1 MAAAISA
8 GDLAAAMSRANVSAQ
23 LAGSSLDRYMAM
35 ITTVSEVSQKTP
47 ETVGES
53 FKTLY
58 SRFQKIAATKFEVS
72 QEEAEQEG
80 LSQEDFSNLNE
91 IEQVLKAVGISVRDS
106 IDNFR
111 DVDDII
117 DDISEKWTSFSDVQ
131 KSGIATAVAGT
142 RQRENFLILME
153 NMDLVA
159 KYEKIAAESA
169 GTAAKKMEAYTSGVE
184 AAQKR
189 LTASLEKWAL
199 MLNSSGVLET
209 VYNGLAA
216 VADNLTLFGAA
227 LLAVAGIVGKGTL
240 MSGVVGGAGKVA
252 GFLGNV
258 GQVFSG
264 TANQNADAE
273 YAKSAWS
280 RMWAETSAG
289 MDSVAGE
296 VYSSALNRAAVA
308 LSDEEKATYKVIQ
321 STFLAQE
328 ATDRKRIS
336 EELLNSNI
344 SEETVALLDDVTKTK
359 LVSSLKEE
367 ELKILQEEYD
377 AKFKNVLA
385 IRELEA
391 KYKDE
396 EDATAKLAEA
406 KRKAYAEMNYSE
418 EQYQADSARYN
429 ARKKDFLAR
438 GALNGSNTDPNR
450 KRTINQMG
458 VNVGQSSKQTGVGMV
473 VSGIGGLLGM
483 LGGTWMGSSIGKSI
497 GGTGGQTIGMLLGGS
512 LGGKALSKFGEEF
525 GNALVKARKSFLF
538 NKELTK
544 MLGGEANEQLSERL
558 SGAWKEFTTTIKPS
572 SLAGLG
578 IMVGAA
584 VVAGIMQGIENSKKN
599 LQEAYNEASEEYSNA
614 LSSSANTVE
623 YDKLAKGVDY
633 LGNNVSLTSEEYQ
646 QFLDLSNKLAEAF
659 PELVVRTDEYG
670 NKLVGPDGLAG
681 KVGEVTKAVDEM
693 VQSLKE
699 AATAKFF
706 DNGGGF
712 YNWIHQWFSPTNSDL
727 SVFGQ
732 QWDNAVKNISKAGD
746 KLGDETTIT
755 GTGFDATTK
764 GLNTRVKEQEDYINS
779 LAKGT
784 EEYEKAYADLQEL
797 KKEQEAYQKV
807 IHDSKQDILEYT
819 DALIDYAA
827 TAEGIVDV
835 GYKFSG
841 LSSTI
846 GAMDDDEQTFIN
858 AMVKIRGEDIDYT
871 DMDDFKTQI
880 LSISQEMTDIVKNN
894 PAIVDVYYGTGEF
907 KTVGESAEWK
917 EKYRKELVEALMDE
931 NGELSDD
938 AKTMLIK
945 MGYKIDAEFEG
956 VDSVSVST
964 PVDELLEAMGIDANS
979 MSGKIS
985 EEFAKAV
992 NGMTQDQYKRAF
1004 SLAQNGWMGS
1014 SIINNPQAMMNMVN
1028 GEYYTGKDLSI
1039 RTEESKRM
1047 EARSAM
1053 DENGETALTRR
1064 LRESLSSGERWDNKE
1079 TIAQEFS
1086 DYGEEVWNQILNLQN
1101 DLDDAG
1107 KLYGEEWQDALDTGL
1122 EGVSLSEFKDKL
1134 EYDSKSIAYEL
1145 EGLFTG
1151 IDFGEDGIINT
1162 FSELK
1167 EALESVDEIFDQ
1179 IASAREEQNASGQLS
1194 LETTLEL
1201 LAANEDYIN
1210 ALSFEGDAITLKTDA
1225 EEIMARV
1232 RLQAVQASI
1241 QATIAEKKNTLATLQ
1256 NQYQQLKTSGTYQE
1270 VANATVTA
1278 ANTKVEALQTE
1289 SDALINEANNLEYV
1303 TRWWALY
1310 NQAKMGSIT
1319 PEQYS
1324 KAKGKIQFGNQTA
1337 KQFTKTVETTQVT
1350 LDAKQTQEKLNS
1362 LQSEIDKLSG
1372 GMTYDI
1378 DENGNWTWKG
1388 KTHVGDDGQLHF
1400 DEGEIA
1406 TWEHLGYKIQDMLDS
1421 GKLTQSS
1428 WKKNYRNP
1436 IKEAGKAAKDTK
1448 DKVLDLLKAYDS
1460 LIDKEWEAMKVF
1472 DEKTLTPTG
1481 YTQYFEKKRASLE
1494 KLAAYYEGMMQN
1506 TNLTEE
1512 ERLDAEKNYI
1522 ENQKAINNLDD
1533 EEVED
1538 KYKILELYGASI
1550 NSLILMKQQLVKTSD
1565 TYEELLENQK
1575 DLNSLLQDEI
1585 DLRKEVSEWQQKLS
1599 DRELDYV
1606 KGSAWSN
1613 SSAYDAAM
1621 NASLAEIEKQIEAT
1635 KASIQFNFSQ
1645 AVYGYMT
1652 EGMSEMD
1659 ARAYVALGNSDY
1671 SKAYREAQQEY
1682 LDLIDSKTEYVV
1694 NRTSAQIEELSNKL
1708 QLLED
1713 SKPQEW
1719 IRISDIESYYA
1730 SRSTLLQNQV
1740 SVYQKALEDVSDL
1753 TDDQI
1758 KDLVDGLNEATV
1770 ALHEAKINALED
1782 KTELQEKQYDAI
1794 VYRINL
1800 YKDELQDAIDA
1811 IEQAYEDEIA
1821 PLQKANEERSRAIE
1835 LENLLLAKK
1844 NANKEKERV
1853 NQNMLS
1859 IKMAI

>member
-1 MAAAISA
+1 
-8 GDLAAAMSRANVSAQ
+8 MSRANVSAQ

-72 QEEAEQEG
+72 QEEAEKEG

-227 LLAVAGIVGKGTL
+227 LIAAAGIVGKGTL

-252 GFLGNV
+252 GFLGNM

-264 TANQNADAE
+264 TANQSADAE

-296 VYSSALNRAAVA
+296 VYSSALNRAAAA
-308 LSDEEKATYKVIQ
+308 LSDEEKATYKIIQ
-321 STFLAQE
+321 STFLSQE
-328 ATDRKRIS
+328 VTDRKRIA
-336 EELLNSNI
+336 EELLNGNI
-344 SEETVALLDDVTKTK
+344 SEETIALLDDATKTK

-367 ELKILQEEYD
+367 ELNVLQEEYNER
-377 AKFKNVLA
+377 FKNVLA
-385 IRELEA
+385 IKKLEA

-396 EDATAKLAEA
+396 EDATQKLTEA

-418 EQYQADSARYN
+418 EQYQADSARYD
-429 ARKKDFLAR
+429 ARKKDFFAR
-438 GALNGSNTDPNR
+438 GALNGGKNDP
-450 KRTINQMG
+450 KRRRPINQMG
-458 VNVGQSSKQTGVGMV
+458 QNIGDSEKHTSLGMT
-473 VSGIGGLLGM
+473 VSGIGSLLG
-483 LGGTWMGSSIGKSI
+483 LATGGWMGSTMGKTL
-497 GGTGGQTIGMLLGGS
+497 GGTGGQTVGMTLGS
-512 LGGKALSKFGEEF
+512 ILGGKVLSKAGM
-525 GNALVKARKSFLF
+525 GIGDMISKKTLKGVYQNAYNLAVNQAGGSVLKRVSSG
-538 NKELTK
+538 LTATGTALK
-544 MLGGEANEQLSERL
+544 
-558 SGAWKEFTTTIKPS
+558 GAIGAGA
-572 SLAGLG
+572 LAGIG
-578 IMVGAA
+578 VMVAGAI
-584 VVAGIMQGIENSKKN
+584 VAGIMKGIESAKTQ
-599 LQEAYNEASEEYSNA
+599 LQESYNEASETYSNA

-659 PELVVRTDEYG
+659 PELIVRTDEYG
-670 NKLVGPDGLAG
+670 NKLIGPDGLSG
-681 KVGEVTKAVDEM
+681 KVGQVTDSVDKM
-693 VQSLKE
+693 VASLKE
-699 AATAKFF
+699 ASTTAFF
-706 DNGGGF
+706 NNDTGGIFSDFLNWVNKIFNNG
-712 YNWIHQWFSPTNSDL
+712 SDL

-732 QWDNAVKNISKAGD
+732 QFEDASKNIQKAQY
-746 KLGDETTIT
+746 KLEDREVDGRTVT
-755 GTGFDATTK
+755 
-764 GLNTRVKEQEDYINS
+764 GLNTRIANKESYIETLDKNS
-779 LAKGT
+779 EEYKQQLEALAKL
-784 EEYEKAYADLQEL
+784 KA
-797 KKEQEAYQKV
+797 EQEAYEKV
-807 IHDSKQDILEYT
+807 IADSKQQVLEYT

-827 TAEGIVDV
+827 TADGIVDV

-858 AMVKIRGEDIDYT
+858 AMVKIRGEDVEYT
-871 DMDDFKTQI
+871 NMDEFKTQI
-880 LSISQEMTDIVKNN
+880 LSISQQMTELVKDN
-894 PAIVDVYYGTGEF
+894 PIIVDLYYGTGEF
-907 KTVGESAEWK
+907 TTVGASDEAK
-917 EKYRKELVEALMDE
+917 KKIMKQLVESLLDE
-931 NGELSDD
+931 NGELSAD
-938 AKTMLIK
+938 AKTFLIT
-945 MGYKIDAEFEG
+945 MGYKINPEFKG
-956 VDSVSVST
+956 VESVSVASST
-964 PVDELLEAMGIDANS
+964 DKLLEAMDLDANTI
-979 MSGKIS
+979 GKRVS
-985 EEFAKAV
+985 EEFTNAV
-992 NGMTQDQYKRAF
+992 NGMTQDQYERAF
-1004 SLAQNGWMGS
+1004 NLAQNGWIGYNAL
-1014 SIINNPQAMMNMVN
+1014 NNPDLMMKIVN
-1028 GEYYTGKDLSI
+1028 GDYYNGTDDYL
-1039 RTEESKRM
+1039 RQQEEQRR
-1047 EARSAM
+1047 ANRRAI
-1053 DENGETALTRR
+1053 DENGDTEITRK
-1064 LRESLSSGERWDNKE
+1064 LRNLWQSGARFDSKSA
-1079 TIAQEFS
+1079 IAEAFP
-1086 DYGEEVWNQILNLQN
+1086 DYGEETWNAILNVQGE
-1101 DLDDAG
+1101 LDKAG
-1107 KLYGEEWQDALDTGL
+1107 KLFGKEWNEALEKGLDEEIDPSVI
-1122 EGVSLSEFKDKL
+1122 EGD
-1134 EYDSKSIAYEL
+1134 IAYTTQSVANKL
-1145 EGLFTG
+1145 KNLFSD
-1151 IDFGEDGIINT
+1151 IDFGDDGIINT

-1167 EALESVDEIFDQ
+1167 EAFESIDQ
-1179 IASAREEQNASGQLS
+1179 IFEDLASAREEQNASGQLS
-1194 LETTLEL
+1194 IETTLSL

-1210 ALSFEGDAITLKTDA
+1210 VLDFEGDSIRLKSDA
-1225 EEIMARV
+1225 EETMARI
-1232 RLQAVQASI
+1232 RLMAIQASI

-1256 NQYQQLKTSGTYQE
+1256 NQYQQLAAGNTYQE
-1270 VANATVTA
+1270 VADATVAA
-1278 ANTKVEALQTE
+1278 ANTKIDAMQKE
-1289 SDALINEANNLEYV
+1289 SNALINQANNLEYAA
-1303 TRWWALY
+1303 RMWALY
-1310 NQAKMGSIT
+1310 NQAKMGDIT
-1319 PEQYS
+1319 PEEYQ
-1324 KAKGKIQFGNQTA
+1324 KAKGKVEFGNKKA
-1337 KQFTKTVETTQVT
+1337 KVYQGKVETQTIT
-1350 LDAKQTQEKLNS
+1350 LNEQQRIEKMNALKAD
-1362 LQSEIDKLSG
+1362 IDKLSG
-1372 GMTYDI
+1372 GMDYDATTR
-1378 DENGNWTWKG
+1378 TWSG
-1388 KTHVGDDGQLHF
+1388 KTHVGDDGALHF
-1400 DEGEIA
+1400 DKGDIA
-1406 TWEHLGYKIQDMLDS
+1406 AWEHFGYKVSDMLDS

-1621 NASLAEIEKQIEAT
+1621 NASLAEIDKQIEAV

-1659 ARAYVALGNSDY
+1659 ARAYVAFGNSDY

-1821 PLQKANEERSRAIE
+1821 PLERANQERERALE

-1853 NQNMLS
+1853 YRQGIRWVTLCTPLMDY
-1859 IKMAI
+1859 IG

>member
-1 MAAAISA
+1 MDS
-8 GDLAAAMSRANVSAQ
+8 
-23 LAGSSLDRYMAM
+23 
-35 ITTVSEVSQKTP
+35 
-47 ETVGES
+47 
-53 FKTLY
+53 
-58 SRFQKIAATKFEVS
+58 KI
-72 QEEAEQEG
+72 
-80 LSQEDFSNLNE
+80 
-91 IEQVLKAVGISVRDS
+91 
-106 IDNFR
+106 
-111 DVDDII
+111 
-117 DDISEKWTSFSDVQ
+117 
-131 KSGIATAVAGT
+131 IAK
-142 RQRENFLILME
+142 ENYL
-153 NMDLVA
+153 
-159 KYEKIAAESA
+159 
-169 GTAAKKMEAYTSGVE
+169 
-184 AAQKR
+184 
-189 LTASLEKWAL
+189 
-199 MLNSSGVLET
+199 
-209 VYNGLAA
+209 
-216 VADNLTLFGAA
+216 
-227 LLAVAGIVGKGTL
+227 GTL
-240 MSGVVGGAGKVA
+240 
-252 GFLGNV
+252 
-258 GQVFSG
+258 
-264 TANQNADAE
+264 
-273 YAKSAWS
+273 
-280 RMWAETSAG
+280 
-289 MDSVAGE
+289 
-296 VYSSALNRAAVA
+296 
-308 LSDEEKATYKVIQ
+308 DE
-321 STFLAQE
+321 
-328 ATDRKRIS
+328 
-336 EELLNSNI
+336 
-344 SEETVALLDDVTKTK
+344 
-359 LVSSLKEE
+359 
-367 ELKILQEEYD
+367 
-377 AKFKNVLA
+377 
-385 IRELEA
+385 
-391 KYKDE
+391 
-396 EDATAKLAEA
+396 
-406 KRKAYAEMNYSE
+406 
-418 EQYQADSARYN
+418 
-429 ARKKDFLAR
+429 
-438 GALNGSNTDPNR
+438 
-450 KRTINQMG
+450 
-458 VNVGQSSKQTGVGMV
+458 
-473 VSGIGGLLGM
+473 
-483 LGGTWMGSSIGKSI
+483 
-497 GGTGGQTIGMLLGGS
+497 
-512 LGGKALSKFGEEF
+512 
-525 GNALVKARKSFLF
+525 
-538 NKELTK
+538 
-544 MLGGEANEQLSERL
+544 
-558 SGAWKEFTTTIKPS
+558 
-572 SLAGLG
+572 
-578 IMVGAA
+578 
-584 VVAGIMQGIENSKKN
+584 
-599 LQEAYNEASEEYSNA
+599 
-614 LSSSANTVE
+614 
-623 YDKLAKGVDY
+623 
-633 LGNNVSLTSEEYQ
+633 
-646 QFLDLSNKLAEAF
+646 
-659 PELVVRTDEYG
+659 
-670 NKLVGPDGLAG
+670 
-681 KVGEVTKAVDEM
+681 
-693 VQSLKE
+693 
-699 AATAKFF
+699 
-706 DNGGGF
+706 
-712 YNWIHQWFSPTNSDL
+712 
-727 SVFGQ
+727 
-732 QWDNAVKNISKAGD
+732 
-746 KLGDETTIT
+746 
-755 GTGFDATTK
+755 
-764 GLNTRVKEQEDYINS
+764 
-779 LAKGT
+779 GT
-784 EEYEKAYADLQEL
+784 EEYNKVESEL
-797 KKEQEAYQKV
+797 KEMKAEQEAYEKV
-807 IHDSKQDILEYT
+807 LSDSKQQVLEYT

-827 TAEGIVDV
+827 TADGIVDV

-846 GAMDDDEQTFIN
+846 GAMDEDEQTFIN

-880 LSISQEMTDIVKNN
+880 LSISQEMTEIVKNN

-931 NGELSDD
+931 NGELSADG
-938 AKTMLIK
+938 KTMLIS
-945 MGYKIDAEFEG
+945 MGYKIDAEFKG
-956 VDSVSVST
+956 VESVHVST
-964 PVDELLEAMGIDANS
+964 PLDELLEAMGIDSDS

-985 EEFAKAV
+985 EAFANAV

-1004 SLAQNGWMGS
+1004 SLAQNGWMGKN
-1014 SIINNPQAMMNMVN
+1014 IINNPQAMMNMVN
-1028 GEYYTGKDLSI
+1028 GEYYSGKDLSI
-1039 RTEESKRM
+1039 RTEESKRI

-1064 LRESLSSGERWDNKE
+1064 LRESLSSGARWDNKE

-1086 DYGEEVWNQILNLQN
+1086 EYGEEVWNQILNLQS
-1101 DLDDAG
+1101 DLDDTG
-1107 KLYGEEWQDALDTGL
+1107 KLYGKEWQDALDNGL
-1122 EGVSLSEFKDKL
+1122 EEVSLSEFKDKL

-1179 IASAREEQNASGQLS
+1179 IASARKEQNASGQLS

-1324 KAKGKIQFGNQTA
+1324 KAKGKISFGNQTA

-1472 DEKTLTPTG
+1472 DENTLTPTG

-1652 EGMSEMD
+1652 EGMSEIE

-1753 TDDQI
+1753 TDD
-1758 KDLVDGLNEATV
+1758 
-1770 ALHEAKINALED
+1770 
-1782 KTELQEKQYDAI
+1782 
-1794 VYRINL
+1794 
-1800 YKDELQDAIDA
+1800 
-1811 IEQAYEDEIA
+1811 
-1821 PLQKANEERSRAIE
+1821 
-1835 LENLLLAKK
+1835 
-1844 NANKEKERV
+1844 
-1853 NQNMLS
+1853 
-1859 IKMAI
+1859 

>member
-1 MAAAISA
+1 
-8 GDLAAAMSRANVSAQ
+8 
-23 LAGSSLDRYMAM
+23 
-35 ITTVSEVSQKTP
+35 
-47 ETVGES
+47 
-53 FKTLY
+53 
-58 SRFQKIAATKFEVS
+58 
-72 QEEAEQEG
+72 
-80 LSQEDFSNLNE
+80 
-91 IEQVLKAVGISVRDS
+91 
-106 IDNFR
+106 
-111 DVDDII
+111 
-117 DDISEKWTSFSDVQ
+117 
-131 KSGIATAVAGT
+131 
-142 RQRENFLILME
+142 ME

-199 MLNSSGVLET
+199 MLNNSDVLEV

-227 LLAVAGIVGKGTL
+227 LIAAAGIIGKGTL

-264 TANQNADAE
+264 TANQSADAE
-273 YAKSAWS
+273 YAKAAWN

-296 VYSSALNRAAVA
+296 VYSSALNRAAAA
-308 LSDEEKATYKVIQ
+308 LSDEEKATYKIIQ
-321 STFLAQE
+321 SIFLSQE
-328 ATDRKRIS
+328 ATDRKRIA
-336 EELLNSNI
+336 EELLNGNI
-344 SEETVALLDDVTKTK
+344 SDETVALLDDTTKTK
-359 LVSSLKEE
+359 LISSLKAET
-367 ELKILQEEYD
+367 LKVLQAEYNARYED
-377 AKFKNVLA
+377 VVA
-385 IRELEA
+385 IRNL
-391 KYKDE
+391 KDQYKDE
-396 EDATAKLAEA
+396 QNASELYEQA
-406 KRKAYAEMNYSE
+406 KRKAIAEMGMTE
-418 EQYQADSARYN
+418 EQYRAREAEYD
-429 ARKKDFLAR
+429 ARKKNFFAR
-438 GALNGSNTDPNR
+438 GALSGRNADPNYR
-450 KRTINQMG
+450 RTFNQMG
-458 VNVGQSSKQTGVGMV
+458 VNVGQSSNQTGVGMV
-473 VSGIGGLLGM
+473 ASGVGGLLGM
-483 LGGTWMGSSIGKSI
+483 LGGTWIGSSIGKNL

-512 LGGKALSKFGEEF
+512 LGGKTLSKFGDEF
-525 GNALVKARKSFLF
+525 GNALVKARKKFLF

-544 MLGGEANEQLSERL
+544 MLGGEASEQLSARL

-578 IMVGAA
+578 ILVGAA
-584 VVAGIMQGIENSKKN
+584 VVAGIAQGIENSKKN
-599 LQEAYNEASEEYSNA
+599 LQEAYNEASEAYSNA

-633 LGNNVSLTSEEYQ
+633 LGNNISLTSEEYQ

-681 KVGEVTKAVDEM
+681 KVGEVTEAVDKM

-699 AATAKFF
+699 TATAKFF
-706 DNGGGF
+706 ENGGGF
-712 YNWIHQWFSPTNSDL
+712 YNWVHQWLSPTDSDL

-732 QWDNAVKNISKAGD
+732 QWDDAVKNISKAAD
-746 KLGDETTIT
+746 KLVDETTIT

-764 GLNTRVKEQEDYINS
+764 GLNTKVKEQEDYVNS
-779 LAKGT
+779 LTKGT
-784 EEYEKAYADLQEL
+784 EEYEKAYSELQEL

-827 TAEGIVDV
+827 TADGIVDV

-846 GAMDDDEQTFIN
+846 GAMDEDEQTFIN

-880 LSISQEMTDIVKNN
+880 LSISQEMTEIVKNN

-917 EKYRKELVEALMDE
+917 EKFRKELVEALMDE
-931 NGELSDD
+931 NGELSADG
-938 AKTMLIK
+938 KTMLIS
-945 MGYKIDAEFEG
+945 MGYKIDAEFKG
-956 VDSVSVST
+956 VESVHVAT
-964 PVDELLEAMGIDANS
+964 PLDELLEAMGIDSDS

-985 EEFAKAV
+985 DEFANAV

-1014 SIINNPQAMMNMVN
+1014 NIINNPQAMMNMVN

-1039 RTEESKRM
+1039 RTEESKRI

-1064 LRESLSSGERWDNKE
+1064 LRKTLSSGARWDNKE

-1086 DYGEEVWNQILNLQN
+1086 EYGEEVWNQILNLQGG
-1101 DLDDAG
+1101 LDDAG
-1107 KLYGEEWQDALDTGL
+1107 KLYGKEWQDALDTGL
-1122 EGVSLSEFKDKL
+1122 EEVSLSEFKDKL
-1134 EYDSKSIAYEL
+1134 EYDSQSIAYEL

-1167 EALESVDEIFDQ
+1167 EALNSVDEIFDK

-1241 QATIAEKKNTLATLQ
+1241 QATIAEKKNTLASLQ

-1324 KAKGKIQFGNQTA
+1324 KAKGNIQFGNQTA
-1337 KQFTKTVETTQVT
+1337 RKFTKTVETTKVT

-1372 GMTYDI
+1372 GMTYEI
-1378 DENGNWTWKG
+1378 DKNGNWTWKG
-1388 KTHVGDDGQLHF
+1388 KTHIGDDGQLHF

-1421 GKLTQSS
+1421 GKLTQSK
-1428 WKKNYRNP
+1428 WKKAYTNP
-1436 IKEAGKAAKDTK
+1436 IKNAGKAAKDTK

-1472 DEKTLTPTG
+1472 DENTLTPTG
-1481 YTQYFEKKRASLE
+1481 YTKYFEKKRASLE

-1599 DRELDYV
+1599 DRELNYV

-1652 EGMSEMD
+1652 EGMSEME
-1659 ARAYVALGNSDY
+1659 ARAHVAFGNSDY

-1753 TDDQI
+1753 TDEQI

-1811 IEQAYEDEIA
+1811 IEQAYEDEIK
-1821 PLQKANEERSRAIE
+1821 PLEDANKERERAIE

-1844 NANKEKERV
+1844 SQEREKERV
-1853 NQNMLS
+1853 YRKRIGWVKCTPMMDY
-1859 IKMAI
+1859 IG

>member
-1 MAAAISA
+1 
-8 GDLAAAMSRANVSAQ
+8 
-23 LAGSSLDRYMAM
+23 
-35 ITTVSEVSQKTP
+35 
-47 ETVGES
+47 
-53 FKTLY
+53 
-58 SRFQKIAATKFEVS
+58 
-72 QEEAEQEG
+72 
-80 LSQEDFSNLNE
+80 
-91 IEQVLKAVGISVRDS
+91 
-106 IDNFR
+106 
-111 DVDDII
+111 
-117 DDISEKWTSFSDVQ
+117 
-131 KSGIATAVAGT
+131 
-142 RQRENFLILME
+142 
-153 NMDLVA
+153 MDLVA

-227 LLAVAGIVGKGTL
+227 LIAAAGIVGKGTL

-264 TANQNADAE
+264 TANQSADAE

-336 EELLNSNI
+336 EELLNGNI

-497 GGTGGQTIGMLLGGS
+497 GGTGGQTIGMLLGGP

-544 MLGGEANEQLSERL
+544 MLGGEANEQLSARL

-646 QFLDLSNKLAEAF
+646 HFLDLSNKLAEAF

-699 AATAKFF
+699 EATAKFF

-712 YNWIHQWFSPTNSDL
+712 YNWIHQWFSPTDSDL

-732 QWDNAVKNISKAGD
+732 QWDDAVKNISKAGD
-746 KLGDETTIT
+746 KLSDETTIT

-764 GLNTRVKEQEDYINS
+764 GLNTRVKEQEDYVNS

-807 IHDSKQDILEYT
+807 VHDSKQDILEYT

-846 GAMDDDEQTFIN
+846 GAMDEDEQTFIN
-858 AMVKIRGEDIDYT
+858 AMVKIRGEDVEYT
-871 DMDDFKTQI
+871 NMDEFKTQI
-880 LSISQEMTDIVKNN
+880 LSISQQMTELVKDN
-894 PAIVDVYYGTGEF
+894 PIIVDLYYGTGEF
-907 KTVGESAEWK
+907 ATVGASDEAK
-917 EKYRKELVEALMDE
+917 KKMMKQLVEALLDE
-931 NGELSDD
+931 NGELSAD
-938 AKTMLIK
+938 AKTFLIT
-945 MGYKIDAEFEG
+945 MGYKINAEFKG
-956 VDSVSVST
+956 VESVSVASST
-964 PVDELLEAMGIDANS
+964 DKLLEAMGLDADTVGNRVT
-979 MSGKIS
+979 
-985 EEFAKAV
+985 EEFTKAV
-992 NGMTQDQYKRAF
+992 NGMTQDQYQRAF
-1004 SLAQNGWMGS
+1004 TLAQNGWLGYNS
-1014 SIINNPQAMMNMVN
+1014 LSNPDLMMRIVN
-1028 GEYYTGKDLSI
+1028 GDSYSGKDSYL
-1039 RTEESKRM
+1039 RQQESQRRAERM
-1047 EARSAM
+1047 AI
-1053 DENGETALTRR
+1053 DENGETQLTRKLGEMWR
-1064 LRESLSSGERWDNKE
+1064 SGARFDSKS
-1079 TIAQEFS
+1079 TIAEAFP
-1086 DYGEEVWNQILNLQN
+1086 DFGEETWNAILDVQG
-1101 DLDDAG
+1101 DLDKAG
-1107 KLYGEEWQDALDTGL
+1107 KLFGEEWNKALNNGL
-1122 EGVSLSEFKDKL
+1122 HETINLAAVKDDLHK
-1134 EYDSKSIAYEL
+1134 EMDNIAIEL
-1145 EGLFTG
+1145 KDLFSD
-1151 IDFGEDGIINT
+1151 IDFGDDGIINT

-1167 EALESVDEIFDQ
+1167 EAFESIDQ
-1179 IASAREEQNASGQLS
+1179 IFEDLASAREEQNASGQLS
-1194 LETTLEL
+1194 IETTLSL

-1210 ALSFEGDAITLKTDA
+1210 VLDFEGDSIRLKSDA
-1225 EEIMARV
+1225 EETMARI
-1232 RLQAVQASI
+1232 RLMAIQASI

-1256 NQYQQLKTSGTYQE
+1256 NQYQQLAAGNTYQE
-1270 VANATVTA
+1270 VADATVAA
-1278 ANTKVEALQTE
+1278 ANTKIDAMQKE
-1289 SDALINEANNLEYV
+1289 SDALINQANNLEYAA
-1303 TRWWALY
+1303 RMWALY
-1310 NQAKMGSIT
+1310 NQAKMGDIT
-1319 PEQYS
+1319 PEEYQ
-1324 KAKGKIQFGNQTA
+1324 KAKGKVAFGNKKAQVYQG
-1337 KQFTKTVETTQVT
+1337 KVETQTIT
-1350 LDAKQTQEKLNS
+1350 LNEQQRIEKMNALKAD
-1362 LQSEIDKLSG
+1362 IDKLSG
-1372 GMTYDI
+1372 GMDYDATTRA
-1378 DENGNWTWKG
+1378 WTG
-1388 KTHVGDDGQLHF
+1388 KTHVGDDGALHF
-1400 DEGEIA
+1400 DKGDIA
-1406 TWEHLGYKIQDMLDS
+1406 AWEHFGYKVSDMLDS

-1436 IKEAGKAAKDTK
+1436 IKDAGKAAKDTK

-1811 IEQAYEDEIA
+1811 IEDAYEDEIK
-1821 PLQKANEERSRAIE
+1821 PLEDANKERERAIE